1 MSIDLAPITRH
12 LRAMYGSRL
21 LVAAVNHFQ
30 VFELFKNGPLSFTE
44 LQRKLKLKDRPAY
57 VLIPSLCAM
66 ELLGYTPEG
75 KLDLTELGTYLSESN
90 SDNLI
95 GYVGL
100 EKDDSGV
107 LEMVTRLKNDGPL
120 DTSEG
125 FSYVKEGE
133 GPSPMDDAEAARFFT
148 LGLAGRARKLS
159 PLVAASLPQSQ
170 GHLLDVAGG
179 SGYYTFEWLRLNPGA
194 TATLFDR
201 PQVLEVAKE
210 LLKEFSKHG
219 KEGADSVKERVSFHP
234 GDMLTDDLP
243 ETDLLLAASLFHDWP
258 TDTCVKLAERFAA
271 ALRPNGEIW
280 VHDTFLYDTLDGPK
294 PATDYSAALFWATK
308 GRIYSRQEHW
318 DWFTS
323 VGLTPLSDTIPTQ
336 LEYGLIAARKES

>member
-21 LVAAVNHFQ
+21 LVAAVHHFQ
-30 VFELFKNGPLSFTE
+30 VFELVKKGPLSFAE
-44 LQRKLKLKDRPAY
+44 LQQKLKLKDRPAC
-57 VLIPSLCAM
+57 VLIPALCAM
-66 ELLGYTPEG
+66 ELLAYTPEG
-75 KLDLTELGTYLSESN
+75 TLELTELGTYLSESN
-90 SDNLI
+90 ADNLI

-210 LLKEFSKHG
+210 LLKEFSKSG
-219 KEGADSVKERVSFHP
+219 REGADSVSERLTFHP
-234 GDMLTDDLP
+234 GDMLTDELP

-258 TDTCVKLAERFAA
+258 VDTCLALAERFAA

-280 VHDTFLYDTLDGPK
+280 VHDTFLYDTFDGPK

-318 DWFTS
+318 DWFKA
-323 VGLTPLSDTIPTQ
+323 VGLTPLADTIPTQ